1 MEEYLG
7 GVVEDARLGLGD
19 GALFMSGEKDELAE
33 VATEALLVEVELLL
47 GFVLSSVVDGDADGL
62 GELDSETDCFDFGK
76 GESSSESGSVVVPD
90 GLAPDGGSKSIEGSG
105 GDGSGSIP
113 SGL

>member
-1 MEEYLG
+1 
-7 GVVEDARLGLGD
+7 
-19 GALFMSGEKDELAE
+19 MSGEKDKLAE
-33 VATEALLVEVELLL
+33 VVTETLLVEVELLL
-47 GFVLSSVVDGDADGL
+47 GFVFSSEVDSDADGL
-62 GELDSETDCFDFGK
+62 GELNSETDCFDFGE

-105 GDGSGSIP
+105 SDGSSSVS